1 MPISFLSRLQA
12 LASAAPSPADSA
24 LRTRATGLVESLRRE
39 LPEALA
45 VAAIDLEQ
53 AQPLATYSVG
63 KGALPAKAAAHLVE
77 VVRLKRRALEVLQL
91 PTEKIEDILITLR
104 EQLHLLR
111 VSQDGR
117 LLLYLVVSPYDT
129 NLAIARALLQAHGS

>member
-45 VAAIDLEQ
+45 VAAID
-53 AQPLATYSVG
+53 
-63 KGALPAKAAAHLVE
+63 HLVE